1 MAREDFN
8 IVGRRKLRLFPLD
21 SPSTSPTIS
30 STTDNVGLGSLLSVT
45 TKANRS
51 GDEISQ
57 TSNDVEIVSP
67 PLASTSASTVYHSQ
81 MQSDRARTINDPNLS
96 SFNSGFDEQ
105 LEPGIGAYYHQDFVE
120 FQNGDAPDYLK
131 PEIVAAYD
139 ADFPNM
145 IMTFPD
151 NGGYRNEISTNIEN
165 CWRDFNVDAWVEQ
178 QETNIPAG
186 EGGTFLNLPVLITE
200 EFVNMVRSHIDRYG
214 LTLSENPITLGSL
227 ERISFCFDWER
238 GVHTTLRRG
247 SMHWFDD
254 NEDDTNFYKQAYIEL
269 RRQQALIYDACK
281 AQFPQIFFGTYGGTV
296 DLGQSE
302 ILWNDTTK
310 RIDKNIPRSGPIP
323 NTGEVRKKIRWFGL
337 LTEEDL
343 LDRYQLA
350 AGTAEEII
358 AEIERNYLASVTEV
372 NIPWDYVSRTCFDP
386 FAPNSRELFEEFRFA
401 PGIDKTGLN
410 PNILERT
417 NDFCFSVLQTAFPDI
432 PVLGFISP
440 SNIARFSL
448 GHDSEDTF
456 INTEKHHYW
465 ADKTTWVDQQLQM
478 IKNAD
483 GYVMSDD
490 LRADQYRQLTINFSD
505 WQHVIDL
512 SATPGQPDFVA
523 RYNDWWLVIKDLH
536 ERFGILD
543 ELKDEFNLSSIPTS
557 AEEWFNLPRGA
568 SATFPNE
575 VNNIRNTYF
584 TRNLLAR
591 DIQIDLRDNLIPLAE
606 EWRKTKIV
614 PFTTPDQIITG
625 TLNVGETLTIGTAV
639 GNYDRDNV
647 DYAWSLATDATII
660 GTESTLVIPENALN
674 TTVKCNITYRRDGD
688 PLQSVES
695 ETDVILPAG
704 SSIVDFG
711 QWELTVQDQ
720 AIFTK
725 EPTQEPI
732 RIGLSAGQQTFSI
745 GFAGSLLSDIEVQVG
760 NKVIF
765 TVNGVETD
773 PTTIESIVQNQSP
786 TSVTIN
792 LSSTGDFATAIAT
805 GAIGE
810 KISFTVEIPEPE
822 PVSSIFNDFGNDT
835 IGQWELAVQ
844 DQAIFT
850 TKPTEGPIVTPLMS
864 VGKQTFSIGLAGS
877 VLSDIEVQEGDEV
890 IFTVNGVVT
899 TPTTI
904 DSIVEIP
911 SPIGV
916 TINLSN
922 ISDFLDKIVTGAIGE
937 EISIVVETPEPVSV
951 SRITDDVPDANGFV
965 GIWELSVQ
973 DQAIFTDVPPADPIT
988 FTFSFGMST
997 FQISLVGS
1005 VLSDISVEVGD
1016 EVIFTVDGDVTS
1028 PTTIESIDHQ
1038 IVNGTDVV
1046 SIVLNN
1052 ISNFLGEILSGAI
1065 GEEISVVVQ
1074 PPPPLIAG
1082 TLTHPA
1088 PTFFSSLALEPSG
1101 WSTFTDNPFPQQASA
1116 ASNNGIQPT
1125 IFVVNIPN
1133 EDVAD
1138 TSPTIKSSI
1147 DTDSLFN
1154 FTIKNVNG
1162 EDLPTIKAKPSFI
1175 DNNAVRFD
1183 NVNLI
1188 TALMNTNNIEVTS
1201 ITFT

>member
-8 IVGRRKLRLFPLD
+8 IVGRRKLRLFPAE

-30 STTDNVGLGSLLSVT
+30 STTPNVGLGSLLSVT
-45 TKANRS
+45 TNANRS
-51 GDEISQ
+51 GDVISQ

-67 PLASTSASTVYHSQ
+67 PLTSTASTVFHSQ
-81 MQSDRARTINDPNLS
+81 MQSDRSRTFNDPNLS
-96 SFNSGFDEQ
+96 SFNSGFDVQ

-120 FQNGDAPDYLK
+120 FENGDAPDYLK
-131 PEIVAAYD
+131 REIVAAYD

-165 CWRDFNVDAWVEQ
+165 CWRDFDVDAWVEQ

-186 EGGTFLNLPVLITE
+186 EGGTFLNLPVLIPE
-200 EFVNMVRSHIDRYG
+200 QFVNMVRSHIDRYG

-227 ERISFCFDWER
+227 ERISFCFDWEK
-238 GVHTTLRRG
+238 GAHIALRRG

-254 NEDDTNFYKQAYIEL
+254 NDDDTNFYKQAYIEL
-269 RRQQALIYDACK
+269 RRQQALVYDACK
-281 AQFPQIFFGTYGGTV
+281 AEFPQIFFGTYGGTV
-296 DLGQSE
+296 DMGQNE

-310 RIDKNIPRSGPIP
+310 RIDKNIPRLGPIP
-323 NTGEVRKKIRWFGL
+323 DTGEVTKRIRWFGL

-343 LDRYQLA
+343 LDLYQLA
-350 AGTAEEII
+350 PGTAEEII

-410 PNILERT
+410 PNIRERD
-417 NDFCFSVLQTAFPDI
+417 NDWCFSVLQTAFPDI

-440 SNIARFSL
+440 SNIAKFSL

-505 WQHVIDL
+505 WQEVIDR
-512 SATPGQPDFVA
+512 SATSGIDFVA

-543 ELKDEFNLSSIPTS
+543 ELKAEFNLSSIPTS

-625 TLNVGETLTIGTAV
+625 TPNVGSTLTIGTAV

-647 DYAWSLATDATII
+647 QYAWSLGNSSSGAAAII
-660 GTESTLVIPENALN
+660 GTDSTLVIPENALG
-674 TTVKCNITYRRDGD
+674 TTIICKITYTRNSVL
-688 PLQSVES
+688 LQEVEA

-704 SSIVDFG
+704 SSIVDVG

-725 EPTQEPI
+725 EPTEEPI

-745 GFAGSLLSDIEVQVG
+745 GFAGSFLSDIEVQVG

-792 LSSTGDFATAIAT
+792 LSSTGDFATRIAN

-810 KISFTVEIPEPE
+810 EISFTVEIPEPE
-822 PVSSIFNDFGNDT
+822 PVSRITNNFGNDT

-850 TKPTEGPIVTPLMS
+850 TKPTEGPFVIPVMS
-864 VGKQTFSIGLAGS
+864 VGQQTFSIGLAGS

-904 DSIVEIP
+904 DSIFEIQ

-922 ISDFLDKIVTGAIGE
+922 ISDFLDKIVTGAIDE
-937 EISIVVETPEPVSV
+937 EISIVVETPEPPEPV
-951 SRITDDVPDANGFV
+951 SRIINDFDFDTV
-965 GIWELSVQ
+965 GQWELSVQ
-973 DQAIFTDVPPADPIT
+973 DQSILTTAPTTNPIST
-988 FTFSFGMST
+988 TLSAGQQTFSIGLAG
-997 FQISLVGS
+997 SLANN
-1005 VLSDISVEVGD
+1005 IEVQEGD
-1016 EVIFTVDGDVTS
+1016 EVIFTVNGVDTD
-1028 PTTIESIDHQ
+1028 PTTIDSIFEIQ
-1038 IVNGTDVV
+1038 SPIGVTIN
-1046 SIVLNN
+1046 L
-1052 ISNFLGEILSGAI
+1052 SNASDFATKIAAGAI

-1074 PPPPLIAG
+1074 PPPRIFAG

-1088 PTFFSSLALEPSG
+1088 PDLFSLLALEPSG

-1133 EDVAD
+1133 EDVLD

-1147 DTDSLFN
+1147 TTNSRFL

-1162 EDLPTIKAKPSFI
+1162 DETVSQARPSFI
-1175 DNNAVRFD
+1175 DNTAVRFD
-1183 NVNLI
+1183 DTDLI
-1188 TALMNTNNIEVTS
+1188 NTLMNTNNTEVTS